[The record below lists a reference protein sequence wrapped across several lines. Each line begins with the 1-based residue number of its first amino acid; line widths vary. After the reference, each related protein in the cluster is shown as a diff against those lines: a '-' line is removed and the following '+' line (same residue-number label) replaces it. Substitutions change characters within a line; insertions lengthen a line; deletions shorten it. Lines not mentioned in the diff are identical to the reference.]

1 MSSEIV
7 AINTLADNSRF
18 TGAGYQ
24 DALITDCL
32 LRQEYAGVKRGLVKS
47 SSAPIGEAARLR
59 RRGQSQSVGGAN
71 SKAFLSF
78 LAAAKLG
85 DEEAQ
90 VSVGY
95 DYAYGITG
103 KVNVDEAL
111 RWWKRAYRQ
120 GSWAAAFNLG
130 MFFRD
135 AKQWARALKWFERAV
150 QAGDED
156 GLIEIAKI
164 HLRYAGDR
172 AAGLHY
178 LNLAVAAKDKLTEPA
193 RLETERLLKKQ
204 KALSA
209 GDLLYMEADLLHDRG
224 RFTEALPL
232 LLKGAKA
239 GDTSCQILLGNYL
252 SDGRK
257 GIPIDSKRGVYWY
270 KQAYKQGSSTG
281 ASNLAMTYRK
291 QGDVDEAYRWFEL
304 AAESGD
310 NEAHLALAKIWLHD
324 RENQAKAIKHL
335 KAVFQGNPR
344 YVSEQGRD
352 EARTMIRRL
361 RTAHK

>member
-1 MSSEIV
+1 M
-7 AINTLADNSRF
+7 
-18 TGAGYQ
+18 
-24 DALITDCL
+24 
-32 LRQEYAGVKRGLVKS
+32 KKS
-47 SSAPIGEAARLR
+47 SAQIIEAARLR
-59 RRGQSQSVGGAN
+59 RLGQSQSIGGAN
-71 SKAFLSF
+71 YKAFLSF
-78 LAAAKLG
+78 LSAAKLG

-90 VSVGY
+90 VAVGY
-95 DYAYGITG
+95 DCAYGTAG

-135 AKQWARALKWFERAV
+135 AKLWAKALKWFERAT

-164 HLRYAGDR
+164 HLRYTGDR
-172 AAGLHY
+172 TAGLHY
-178 LNLAVAAKDKLTEPA
+178 LKLAVAAKDKLTKPA
-193 RLETERLLKKQ
+193 RLETERLLKEQ
-204 KALSA
+204 KAMSS
-209 GDLLYMEADLLHDRG
+209 GDLLYIEADLLDGRG
-224 RFTEALPL
+224 RYAEALPL

-257 GIPIDSKRGVYWY
+257 GIPIDRKRAVYWY
-270 KQAYKQGSSTG
+270 KQAYKLGRSTG
-281 ASNLAMTYRK
+281 ASNLAIHYRK

-304 AAESGD
+304 AVGSGD
-310 NEAHLALAKIWLHD
+310 NEAHLALAQIWLYD
-324 RENQAKAIKHL
+324 RGNKAKAIKHL

-344 YVSEQGRD
+344 DVSELGRD
-352 EARTMIRRL
+352 EARTMLRRL

>member
-1 MSSEIV
+1 MS
-7 AINTLADNSRF
+7 
-18 TGAGYQ
+18 
-24 DALITDCL
+24 
-32 LRQEYAGVKRGLVKS
+32 
-47 SSAPIGEAARLR
+47 EAARLR
-59 RRGQSQSVGGAN
+59 RRGQGQSDKGAG
-71 SKAFLSF
+71 SKAFLSL

-95 DYAYGITG
+95 DYAYGITRRA
-103 KVNVDEAL
+103 NVDEAF
-111 RWWKRAYRQ
+111 RWWKRAYQQ

-135 AKQWARALKWFERAV
+135 AKRWTKALNWFDRAIRT
-150 QAGDED
+150 GDDD

-172 AAGLHY
+172 TAGLRY
-178 LNLAVAAKDKLTEPA
+178 LKLAVAAEDKLTEPA
-193 RLETERLLKKQ
+193 RLETERLLKEQ
-204 KALSA
+204 KALSS
-209 GDLLYMEADLLHDRG
+209 GDLLHMEADLLDERG
-224 RFTEALPL
+224 RHADALPL

-239 GDTSCQILLGNYL
+239 GNTGCQILLGNYL

-257 GIPIDSKRGVYWY
+257 GIPIDQKRAVYWY
-270 KQAYKQGSSTG
+270 KRAYKRGSSIG
-281 ASNLAMTYRK
+281 ASNLGMHYRK

-310 NEAHLALAKIWLHD
+310 NEAHLELAKIWLHD
-324 RENQAKAIKHL
+324 RDNKAKAIKHL

-344 YVSEQGRD
+344 DVSELGRD
-352 EARTMIRRL
+352 EARTMLRRL
-361 RTAHK
+361 QTAR

>member
-1 MSSEIV
+1 M
-7 AINTLADNSRF
+7 
-18 TGAGYQ
+18 
-24 DALITDCL
+24 
-32 LRQEYAGVKRGLVKS
+32 KS
-47 SSAPIGEAARLR
+47 SSARLSEASHLR
-59 RRGQSQSVGGAN
+59 RRGQDQSDKGAG
-71 SKAFLSF
+71 SKAFLSL

-135 AKQWARALKWFERAV
+135 AKQWAKALKWFDRAV

-172 AAGLHY
+172 AAGLRY
-178 LNLAVAAKDKLTEPA
+178 LELAVAAKDELTESA
-193 RLETERLLKKQ
+193 RLETERLLKEQ
-204 KALSA
+204 KALSS
-209 GDLLYMEADLLHDRG
+209 GDLLYMEADLLDGRG
-224 RFTEALPL
+224 RYAEAVPL
-232 LLKGAKA
+232 LLKGAKR

-257 GIPIDSKRGVYWY
+257 GIPIDRKRAVYWY
-270 KQAYKQGSSTG
+270 KQAYKQGDST
-281 ASNLAMTYRK
+281 AAFNLAMDYRK

-304 AAESGD
+304 SVKAGN

-324 RENQAKAIKHL
+324 RENKAKAIKHL

-344 YVSEQGRD
+344 DVSELGRD
-352 EARTMIRRL
+352 EARSMLRRL
-361 RTAHK
+361 RTVHR